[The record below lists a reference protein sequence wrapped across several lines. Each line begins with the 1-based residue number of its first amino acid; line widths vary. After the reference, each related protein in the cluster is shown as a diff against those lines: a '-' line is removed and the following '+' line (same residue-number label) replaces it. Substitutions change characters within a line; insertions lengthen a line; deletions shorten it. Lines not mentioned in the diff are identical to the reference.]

1 MWGTTPTIPAATV
14 RAVNR
19 LTARWAHATATGT
32 VTATTGAPDAVAPA
46 TPELDAPTGTVLS
59 AAGLWPLLGFLADG
73 AAGAARAELEEALGL
88 RAEVAA
94 GAARGLLA
102 ALSAIPGS
110 TAAVGLW
117 ARHDLKVREEWRAG
131 LPETAFGRLGGEGPE
146 ADQRRLDAWAA
157 EHTGGLIPTM
167 PVTVREDTELVL
179 AVAQALRTRWIRPFR
194 PGLLSPETGPWAG
207 RELVG
212 LHRRTAL
219 LDRVGVAEAPFGPLT
234 VLRVLGNTG
243 VDVHLLLGPEEA
255 DGGAVLSAGIELL
268 SGARKA
274 VPGDLLP
281 LGTPGPGLRVG
292 LRLSETREPSLDV
305 STSPFSLTS
314 DHDLLAHARLLGLTA
329 ACVPDPAPLPGVSE
343 EPLVVEGAQQ
353 TAVARFHAR
362 GFEAASVSAM
372 AAVGCGMPDRWYRV
386 RSIELDIDRP
396 FGFLAVHRTSRLV
409 LSAGWVAEP
418 VPYDESDLA
427 DLYDDDDEDEG
438 WGG

>member
-88 RAEVAA
+88 RAEEAA

-314 DHDLLAHARLLGLTA
+314 DHDLRAHARLLGLTA

-372 AAVGCGMPDRWYRV
+372 AAAGGLPRMPYRV
-386 RSIELDIDRP
+386 RSVELDIDRP

>member
-19 LTARWAHATATGT
+19 LTARWAHATASA
-32 VTATTGAPDAVAPA
+32 TATTGAPDAVAPA

-88 RAEVAA
+88 RAEEAA

-194 PGLLSPETGPWAG
+194 PGLMSPETGPWAG

-212 LHRRTAL
+212 LHRRTSL
-219 LDRVGVAEAPFGPLT
+219 LDRVGVAETPFGPLT

-255 DGGAVLSAGIELL
+255 DGGAVLTAGIELL
-268 SGARKA
+268 SGALKA

-343 EPLVVEGAQQ
+343 DPLVVEGARQ

-362 GFEAASVSAM
+362 GFEAGSVSAM
-372 AAVGCGMPDRWYRV
+372 AAAGGLPRMPYRV
-386 RSIELDIDRP
+386 RSVELDIDRP

-418 VPYDESDLA
+418 VPYVESDLA

>member
-19 LTARWAHATATGT
+19 LTARWAHATATAT
-32 VTATTGAPDAVAPA
+32 ATATTGAPDAVAPA

-88 RAEVAA
+88 RAEEAA

-194 PGLLSPETGPWAG
+194 PGLLSPESGPWAG

-212 LHRRTAL
+212 LHRRTSL
-219 LDRVGVAEAPFGPLT
+219 LDRVGVAETPFGPLT

-255 DGGAVLSAGIELL
+255 DGGAVLTAGIELL

-343 EPLVVEGAQQ
+343 DPLVVEGARQ

-362 GFEAASVSAM
+362 GFEAGSVSAM
-372 AAVGCGMPDRWYRV
+372 AAAGGLPRMPYRV
-386 RSIELDIDRP
+386 RSVELDIDRP

-418 VPYDESDLA
+418 VPYVESDLA
-427 DLYDDDDEDEG
+427 DLYDDDEDEG

>member
-19 LTARWAHATATGT
+19 LTARWAHATAS
-32 VTATTGAPDAVAPA
+32 AAAADAPHTIAPA
-46 TPELDAPTGTVLS
+46 PPDVDAPAGTVLS

-73 AAGAARAELEEALGL
+73 AAGPTRAELEEALGL
-88 RAEVAA
+88 RAAEAA

-110 TAAVGLW
+110 AAAVGLW
-117 ARHDLKVREEWRAG
+117 TRHDMKVREEWRAG
-131 LPETAFGRLGGEGPE
+131 LPETALGRLGGDGPG

-157 EHTGGLIPTM
+157 KHTDGLIPSM
-167 PVTVREDTELVL
+167 PVTVRDDTELVL
-179 AVAQALRTRWIRPFR
+179 AVAQALRTRWIRPFDA
-194 PGLLSPETGPWAG
+194 GWMSPENGPWAG

-212 LHRRTAL
+212 LHRRTSL
-219 LDRVGVAEAPFGPLT
+219 LDRVGVAETAFGPLT

-255 DGGAVLSAGIELL
+255 NGGAVLPAGIEVL

-281 LGTPGPGLRVG
+281 LGTPGPGLRVEI
-292 LRLSETREPSLDV
+292 RQSTSREPRLAV

-314 DHDLLAHARLLGLTA
+314 DHDLLAHAQLLGLTA
-329 ACVPDPAPLPGVSE
+329 ACVPDPAPFPGVSE
-343 EPLVVEGAQQ
+343 GPLVVEAALQ

-362 GFEAASVSAM
+362 GFEAGSVSAM
-372 AAVGCGMPDRWYRV
+372 AAVGCGMPRTPYRV
-386 RSIELDIDRP
+386 RSVELDIDRP

-409 LSAGWVAEP
+409 LSAGWVTEP
-418 VPYDESDLA
+418 VPYDENDVV
-427 DLYDDDDEDEG
+427 DLYEDEEEDG
-438 WGG
+438 NRGE

>member
-14 RAVNR
+14 RAVNG
-19 LTARWAHATATGT
+19 LTARWAHATATG
-32 VTATTGAPDAVAPA
+32 TATTGAPDAVAPA

-88 RAEVAA
+88 RAEEAA

-243 VDVHLLLGPEEA
+243 VDVHLLLGPKEA

-292 LRLSETREPSLDV
+292 LRLSETREHSLDV

-372 AAVGCGMPDRWYRV
+372 AAAGGLPRMPYRV
-386 RSIELDIDRP
+386 RSVELDIDRP

>member
-19 LTARWAHATATGT
+19 LTARWAHATAT
-32 VTATTGAPDAVAPA
+32 TGAPAAIAPA
-46 TPELDAPTGTVLS
+46 TPELGAPAGTVLS

-73 AAGAARAELEEALGL
+73 AAGTARAELEEALGL
-88 RAEVAA
+88 RAEEAA

-110 TAAVGLW
+110 AAAVGLW
-117 ARHDLKVREEWRAG
+117 TRHDLKVREEWRSG
-131 LPETAFGRLGGEGPE
+131 LPETALGRLGGDGPE

-157 EHTGGLIPTM
+157 KHTDGLIPSM
-167 PVTVREDTELVL
+167 PVPVREDTELVL
-179 AVAQALRTRWIRPFR
+179 AVAQALRTRWIRPFDAGR
-194 PGLLSPETGPWAG
+194 LSPETGPWAG

-212 LHRRTAL
+212 LRRTTSL
-219 LDRVGVAEAPFGPLT
+219 LDRVGVAETAFGPLT

-255 DGGAVLSAGIELL
+255 DGGAVLPAGVELL

-281 LGTPGPGLRVG
+281 LGTPGPGLRVEI
-292 LRLSETREPSLDV
+292 RRSTSREPRLHV
-305 STSPFSLTS
+305 STTPFSLTS
-314 DHDLLAHARLLGLTA
+314 DHDLLAHARLLGLSA
-329 ACVPDPAPLPGVSE
+329 ACVADPAPFPGVSE
-343 EPLVVEGAQQ
+343 APLVVEGAQQ

-362 GFEAASVSAM
+362 GFEAGSVSAM
-372 AAVGCGMPDRWYRV
+372 AAVGCGLPHTPYRV
-386 RSIELDIDRP
+386 RSVELGIDRP

-418 VPYDESDLA
+418 VPYDEGDLA
-427 DLYDDDDEDEG
+427 HLYDDDDEDEG

>member
-19 LTARWAHATATGT
+19 LTARWAHATATA
-32 VTATTGAPDAVAPA
+32 TATTGAPA

-59 AAGLWPLLGFLADG
+59 AAGLWPLLGFLSDG

-88 RAEVAA
+88 RAEEAA

-131 LPETAFGRLGGEGPE
+131 LPETAFGRLGGEGPQ

-157 EHTGGLIPTM
+157 EHTDGLIPTM

-179 AVAQALRTRWIRPFR
+179 AVAQALRTRWIRPFDA
-194 PGLLSPETGPWAG
+194 GLMSPETGPWAG
-207 RELVG
+207 RELVA
-212 LHRRTAL
+212 LHRRTSL

-292 LRLSETREPSLDV
+292 LRLSETREPSLNV

-343 EPLVVEGAQQ
+343 EPLVIEGAQQ

-362 GFEAASVSAM
+362 GFEAGSVSAM
-372 AAVGCGMPDRWYRV
+372 ASVGCGIPDRWYRV

-418 VPYDESDLA
+418 VPYDENDVV
-427 DLYDDDDEDEG
+427 DLYDDEDEDEG
-438 WGG
+438 WDA